1 MAELINTKVMSYSRA
16 FDKIK
21 EHYRTQL
28 PNLENMKWNSLR
40 YYMIKRE
47 IIDRPNSLKSIN
59 KAISKSGFALS
70 RKERIIE
77 DVMKEFYSN
86 PEHLVSLLTKPEN
99 LNKIIEEIVKNEKYV
114 EILAKNI
121 FKYLKNK

>member
-1 MAELINTKVMSYSRA
+1 MSYSRA